1 MKIKKDLATLKDTD
15 IWSLVLFALYKMKS
29 IPEYS
34 SLSELVY
41 ILDRSSVLKLCEYY
55 GGMTI
60 KIPTIDELEYLVYV
74 LVLYQKVNIEHLSYD
89 TAIKEIGFKSTE
101 LRRVKSDYSKICEVL
116 DKYEFNSR
124 Q

>member
-1 MKIKKDLATLKDTD
+1 MRSKKDLATLKDTD
-15 IWSLVLFALYKMKS
+15 IWSLVLFALYKMRS

-41 ILDRSSVLKLCEYY
+41 ILDKPSVLKLCEYY

-60 KIPTIDELEYLVYV
+60 KIPTVEELEFLVYV
-74 LVLYQKVNIEHLSYD
+74 LVLYQKVNIENIEYD
-89 TAIKEIGFKSTE
+89 TAVKEIGFKSSE
-101 LRRVKSDYSKICEVL
+101 LRRVKSDYQKVCEVL
-116 DKYEFNSR
+116 DKYEFKTR